1 MGGLEEISYMKG
13 VLCIFS
19 MVFGVFEGR
28 GAGKDKVPQVASFR
42 YVENVLNM
50 LT

>member
-1 MGGLEEISYMKG
+1 
-13 VLCIFS
+13 

-28 GAGKDKVPQVASFR
+28 GAGEDKVLKVASFR
-42 YVENVLNM
+42 YVENVLNI